1 MNIGDGIV
9 SLEFDRK
16 DIAMNKLVVTTLE
29 SRYMLY
35 DMRTQHTEKGFAGLT
50 KGFSWRYWFCMAL
63 V

>member
-35 DMRTQHTEKGFAGLT
+35 DMRTQHTEKGFAGLSQ
-50 KGFSWRYWFCMAL
+50 K